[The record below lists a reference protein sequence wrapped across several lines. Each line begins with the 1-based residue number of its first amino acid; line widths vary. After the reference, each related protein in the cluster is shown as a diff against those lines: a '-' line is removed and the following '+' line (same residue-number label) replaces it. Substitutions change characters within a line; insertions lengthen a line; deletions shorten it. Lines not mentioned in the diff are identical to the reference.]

1 MIGKKVI
8 NVDRHV
14 IINVFKIS
22 NIGWKEKK
30 HANKQ
35 TIEAM
40 LQGIALLSV
49 YINVE

>member
-1 MIGKKVI
+1 MIGEKVI

-30 HANKQ
+30 QANKQ
-35 TIEAM
+35 IAEAM
-40 LQGIALLSV
+40 LQGIALPNA
-49 YINVE
+49 YINAE

>member
-1 MIGKKVI
+1 MI

-35 TIEAM
+35 IVKAM
-40 LQGIALLSV
+40 LQGIVLPSA